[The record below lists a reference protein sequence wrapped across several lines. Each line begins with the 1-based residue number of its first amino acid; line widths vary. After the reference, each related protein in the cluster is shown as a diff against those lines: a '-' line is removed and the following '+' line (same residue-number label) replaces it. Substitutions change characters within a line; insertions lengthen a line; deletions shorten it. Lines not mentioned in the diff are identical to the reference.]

1 MTRRDDSP
9 ETPKHLA
16 AATMVLPVYG
26 TELCGAT
33 DEQAAANRSIYGV
46 DTAAEVISRY
56 RPAGLVLVE
65 GIPFHDGFED
75 LKLGML
81 DTSERLRCFIEEA
94 QELASHE
101 QMAPLLIVAD
111 QEGGVGSRLPSIA
124 LPAPAIIGR
133 TASAE
138 LAERAG
144 ELTGRAALAH
154 GVGVVLGPLADLDL
168 GNAAIG
174 DRAFSSDPAA
184 AALLVTGWVKGVQTN
199 GVVGVAKHWPG
210 HGRASADSHVGT
222 PALDVDVEHW
232 RREERLPFSAA
243 IEAGIAGVLIAH
255 LTAPAL
261 DQSGA
266 LASQSSEL
274 MNRLRNGLGFE
285 GFTMSDA
292 LWMPSARKSALNDA
306 EVALASL
313 NAGVD
318 LLLAPP
324 DPAGTGELAASA
336 IPGLVERLDK
346 AVGRIAVLRSNHPVV
361 DRAIDVAELNA
372 EIQEFNAH
380 VREAATD
387 R

>member
-1 MTRRDDSP
+1 M
-9 ETPKHLA
+9 
-16 AATMVLPVYG
+16 
-26 TELCGAT
+26 
-33 DEQAAANRSIYGV
+33 
-46 DTAAEVISRY
+46 
-56 RPAGLVLVE
+56 
-65 GIPFHDGFED
+65 
-75 LKLGML
+75 
-81 DTSERLRCFIEEA
+81 
-94 QELASHE
+94 
-101 QMAPLLIVAD
+101 
-111 QEGGVGSRLPSIA
+111 
-124 LPAPAIIGR
+124 
-133 TASAE
+133 
-138 LAERAG
+138 
-144 ELTGRAALAH
+144 
-154 GVGVVLGPLADLDL
+154 LGPLADLDL

-184 AALLVTGWVKGVQTN
+184 AALLVAGWVKGVQTN

-210 HGRASADSHVGT
+210 HGRASADSHVST
-222 PALDVDVEHW
+222 PALDVDVELW

-266 LASQSSEL
+266 LASQSPEL

-324 DPAGTGELAASA
+324 DPAGAGELAASA
-336 IPGLVERLDK
+336 IQGLVERLDK
-346 AVGRIAVLRSNHPVV
+346 AVERIAVLRSNHPVV
-361 DRAIDVAELNA
+361 DRAVDVAELNA

-380 VREAATD
+380 VRAAAID